1 MTHASVRCAS
11 QNHFLLS
18 KMQVPC
24 VVDRGLAGLHGPLSD
39 VGRSRRP
46 PGLTSAYTMMAV
58 DDASAQALAS
68 DTAPRLTVGSAGR
81 QPGAI
86 DLLPRE
92 PRDVAVV
99 QGQMSSVQ

>member
-46 PGLTSAYTMMAV
+46 PGLTSAYTMVAV

-68 DTAPRLTVGSAGR
+68 DTAPRLTVARGGSAGR
-81 QPGAI
+81 
-86 DLLPRE
+86 LPCCRE
-92 PRDVAVV
+92 SYAT
-99 QGQMSSVQ
+99 

>member
-46 PGLTSAYTMMAV
+46 PGLTSAYTMVAV

-68 DTAPRLTVGSAGR
+68 DTAPRLTVARGGTPGR
-81 QPGAI
+81 
-86 DLLPRE
+86 LPCCRE
-92 PRDVAVV
+92 SYAT
-99 QGQMSSVQ
+99 

>member
-1 MTHASVRCAS
+1 
-11 QNHFLLS
+11 
-18 KMQVPC
+18 MQVPC

-68 DTAPRLTVGSAGR
+68 DTAPRLTVARGGI
-81 QPGAI
+81 PEAI
-86 DLLPRE
+86 TLLPRE
-92 PRDVAVV
+92 LRDVAAV
-99 QGQMSSVQ
+99 QDQRSSVQ

>member
-46 PGLTSAYTMMAV
+46 PGLTSAYTMMAGIV
-58 DDASAQALAS
+58 H
-68 DTAPRLTVGSAGR
+68 AG
-81 QPGAI
+81 
-86 DLLPRE
+86 L
-92 PRDVAVV
+92 V
-99 QGQMSSVQ
+99 QIVTFSENSIILKD